1 MTDFHYFAVPTATD
15 PGTLNPVYELLDFPI
30 AMGKAEDIVLIGPAP
45 EKPLVDGREVT
56 DPRLIK
62 ALSVPV
68 ELDRAEVLYRSS
80 KLAGVLRAM
89 GVVPES
95 GATLTLAED
104 VPPLA
109 RALGLLAAARIGL
122 PVDLRAG
129 TGGAT
134 LGVGTD
140 GGGAGVGAGEGVGA
154 DSAQNTI
161 VLHGIV
167 AEPIE
172 PGRASVRVTRSRF
185 EGVGLTIGSETANLD
200 QAMRDSRVE
209 FAAVVPLA
217 PDHTLLLTDDGE
229 IAAGSSLNW
238 YRNEVLSAS

>member
-30 AMGKAEDIVLIGPAP
+30 AMGKAEDIVLTGPAP

-68 ELDRAEVLYRSS
+68 ELDRAEVLDRSS

-95 GATLTLAED
+95 GAKLTIAED

-109 RALGLLAAARIGL
+109 RALGLLAAARVGL
-122 PVDLRAG
+122 VVDLRAG
-129 TGGAT
+129 SGGAT
-134 LGVGTD
+134 PGA
-140 GGGAGVGAGEGVGA
+140 GAGVGA
-154 DSAQNTI
+154 DSDQNTV
-161 VLHGIV
+161 VLHSIE

-185 EGVGLTIGSETANLD
+185 EGVGVTIGSETANLD

-229 IAAGSSLNW
+229 ITAGSSLDW

>member
-30 AMGKAEDIVLIGPAP
+30 AMGKAEDIVLTGPAP

-56 DPRLIK
+56 DPRLVK

-68 ELDRAEVLYRSS
+68 ELDRAEVLDRSS

-95 GATLTLAED
+95 GARLTFAED

-109 RALGLLAAARIGL
+109 RALGVLAAARIGL
-122 PVDLRAG
+122 VVDLRAG
-129 TGGAT
+129 ASS
-134 LGVGTD
+134 
-140 GGGAGVGAGEGVGA
+140 
-154 DSAQNTI
+154 DSASDLV
-161 VLHGIV
+161 VLHAIED
-167 AEPIE
+167 EPVE

-185 EGVGLTIGSETANLD
+185 EGVGVTIGSETANLD

-209 FAAVVPLA
+209 FAAVVPLD
-217 PDHTLLLTDDGE
+217 PQRTLLLTDDGDLE
-229 IAAGSSLNW
+229 AGTSLDW
-238 YRNEVLSAS
+238 YRTEVLSAS

>member
-30 AMGKAEDIVLIGPAP
+30 AMGKAEDIVLTGPAP

-68 ELDRAEVLYRSS
+68 ELDRAEVLDRSS

-95 GATLTLAED
+95 GAKLTIAED

-109 RALGLLAAARIGL
+109 RALGLLAAARVGL
-122 PVDLRAG
+122 VVDLRAG
-129 TGGAT
+129 SGGAT
-134 LGVGTD
+134 SGA
-140 GGGAGVGAGEGVGA
+140 GAGVGA
-154 DSAQNTI
+154 DSDQNTV
-161 VLHGIV
+161 VLHSIE
-167 AEPIE
+167 AETIE

-185 EGVGLTIGSETANLD
+185 EGVGVTIGSETANLD

-229 IAAGSSLNW
+229 ITAGSSLDW

>member
-30 AMGKAEDIVLIGPAP
+30 AMGKAEDIVLTGPAP

-68 ELDRAEVLYRSS
+68 ELDRAEVLDRSS

-95 GATLTLAED
+95 GAKLTIAED

-109 RALGLLAAARIGL
+109 RALGLLAAARVGL
-122 PVDLRAG
+122 GVELRAG
-129 TGGAT
+129 SGGAT
-134 LGVGTD
+134 SGAGA
-140 GGGAGVGAGEGVGA
+140 GGGA
-154 DSAQNTI
+154 DSDQNTV
-161 VLHGIV
+161 VLHSIE

-185 EGVGLTIGSETANLD
+185 EGVGVTIGSETANLD
-200 QAMRDSRVE
+200 QAMRNSRVE

-229 IAAGSSLNW
+229 ITAGSSLDW

>member
-30 AMGKAEDIVLIGPAP
+30 AMGKAEDIVLTGPAP

-56 DPRLIK
+56 DPRLVN

-68 ELDRAEVLYRSS
+68 ELDRAEVLDRSS

-95 GATLTLAED
+95 GARLTFAED

-109 RALGLLAAARIGL
+109 RALGVLAAARIGL
-122 PVDLRAG
+122 VVDLRAG
-129 TGGAT
+129 ASS
-134 LGVGTD
+134 
-140 GGGAGVGAGEGVGA
+140 
-154 DSAQNTI
+154 DSASDLV
-161 VLHGIV
+161 VLHAIED
-167 AEPIE
+167 EPVE
-172 PGRASVRVTRSRF
+172 PGRTSVRVTRSRF
-185 EGVGLTIGSETANLD
+185 EGVGVAIGSETANLD

-209 FAAVVPLA
+209 FAAVVPLD
-217 PDHTLLLTDDGE
+217 PQRTLLLTDDGDL
-229 IAAGSSLNW
+229 AAGTSLDW
-238 YRNEVLSAS
+238 YRTEVLSAS

>member
-30 AMGKAEDIVLIGPAP
+30 AMGNAEDIVLTGPAP

-62 ALSVPV
+62 ALSVPI
-68 ELDRAEVLYRSS
+68 ELDRAEVLDRSS

-95 GATLTLAED
+95 GARLTIAED

-122 PVDLRAG
+122 VVDVRAG
-129 TGGAT
+129 TDGAT
-134 LGVGTD
+134 PGVGTA
-140 GGGAGVGAGEGVGA
+140 GGGA
-154 DSAQNTI
+154 DSARGAV
-161 VLHGIV
+161 VLHAIE

-185 EGVGLTIGSETANLD
+185 EGVGVTIGSETANLD

-217 PDHTLLLTDDGE
+217 PDHTLLVTDGGE
-229 IAAGSSLNW
+229 IAAGSSLDW
-238 YRNEVLSAS
+238 YRTEVLSAS

>member
-1 MTDFHYFAVPTATD
+1 LTDFHYFAVPTATD

-30 AMGKAEDIVLIGPAP
+30 AMGKAEDIVLTGPAP

-56 DPRLIK
+56 DPRLVK

-68 ELDRAEVLYRSS
+68 ELDRAEVLDRSS

-95 GATLTLAED
+95 GARLTFAED

-109 RALGLLAAARIGL
+109 RALGVLAAARIGL
-122 PVDLRAG
+122 VVDLRAG
-129 TGGAT
+129 APS
-134 LGVGTD
+134 
-140 GGGAGVGAGEGVGA
+140 
-154 DSAQNTI
+154 DSASDLV
-161 VLHGIV
+161 VLHAIED
-167 AEPIE
+167 EPVE

-185 EGVGLTIGSETANLD
+185 EGVGVTIGSETANLD

-209 FAAVVPLA
+209 FAAVVPLD
-217 PDHTLLLTDDGE
+217 PQRTLLLTDDGDLE
-229 IAAGSSLNW
+229 AGTSLEW
-238 YRNEVLSAS
+238 YRTEVLSAS

>member
-1 MTDFHYFAVPTATD
+1 MTDFHYFVVPTATD

-56 DPRLIK
+56 DPRLVQ

-68 ELDRAEVLYRSS
+68 ELDRAEVLDRSS

-95 GATLTLAED
+95 GARLTFAED

-109 RALGLLAAARIGL
+109 RALGILAAARIGL
-122 PVDLRAG
+122 VVDLRAG
-129 TGGAT
+129 APSDPASDFVV
-134 LGVGTD
+134 LH
-140 GGGAGVGAGEGVGA
+140 AIEGV
-154 DSAQNTI
+154 
-161 VLHGIV
+161 
-167 AEPIE
+167 PIE

-185 EGVGLTIGSETANLD
+185 EGVGVTIGSETANLD

-209 FAAVVPLA
+209 FAAVVPLD
-217 PDHTLLLTDDGE
+217 PQRTLLLTDDGDLE
-229 IAAGSSLNW
+229 ASASLDW
-238 YRNEVLSAS
+238 YRTEVLSAS

>member
-1 MTDFHYFAVPTATD
+1 MTDFHYFAVPTAAD

-30 AMGKAEDIVLIGPAP
+30 AMGKAEDIVLTGPAP

-56 DPRLIK
+56 DPRLVK

-68 ELDRAEVLYRSS
+68 ELDRAEVLDRSS

-95 GATLTLAED
+95 GARLTFAED

-109 RALGLLAAARIGL
+109 RALGVLAAARIGL
-122 PVDLRAG
+122 VVDLRAG
-129 TGGAT
+129 APS
-134 LGVGTD
+134 
-140 GGGAGVGAGEGVGA
+140 
-154 DSAQNTI
+154 DSASDLV
-161 VLHGIV
+161 VLHAIED
-167 AEPIE
+167 EPVE

-185 EGVGLTIGSETANLD
+185 EGVGVTIGSETANLD

-209 FAAVVPLA
+209 FAAVVPLD
-217 PDHTLLLTDDGE
+217 PQRTLLLTDDGDLE
-229 IAAGSSLNW
+229 AGTSLEW
-238 YRNEVLSAS
+238 YRTEVLSAS

>member
-30 AMGKAEDIVLIGPAP
+30 AMGRAEDIVLTGPAP

-68 ELDRAEVLYRSS
+68 ELDRAEVLDRSS
-80 KLAGVLRAM
+80 KLAGVLRAL

-95 GATLTLAED
+95 GARLTFVED

-109 RALGLLAAARIGL
+109 RALGVLAAARIGL
-122 PVDLRAG
+122 VVDLRAG
-129 TGGAT
+129 A
-134 LGVGTD
+134 
-140 GGGAGVGAGEGVGA
+140 AS
-154 DSAQNTI
+154 DSASDLV
-161 VLHGIV
+161 VLHAIED
-167 AEPIE
+167 APIE

-185 EGVGLTIGSETANLD
+185 EGVGVTIGAETANLD

-209 FAAVVPLA
+209 FAAVVPLD
-217 PDHTLLLTDDGE
+217 PQRTLVLTDDGDIE
-229 IAAGSSLNW
+229 AASSLDW
-238 YRNEVLSAS
+238 YRTEVLSAS

>member
-30 AMGKAEDIVLIGPAP
+30 AIGKAEDIVLTGPAP

-68 ELDRAEVLYRSS
+68 ELDRAEVLDRSS

-95 GATLTLAED
+95 GAKLTIAED

-109 RALGLLAAARIGL
+109 RALGLLAAARVGL
-122 PVDLRAG
+122 VVDLRAG
-129 TGGAT
+129 SGGAT
-134 LGVGTD
+134 SGA
-140 GGGAGVGAGEGVGA
+140 GAGVGA
-154 DSAQNTI
+154 DSDQNTV
-161 VLHGIV
+161 VLHSIE

-185 EGVGLTIGSETANLD
+185 EGVGVTIGSETANLD

-229 IAAGSSLNW
+229 ITAGSSLDW

>member
-30 AMGKAEDIVLIGPAP
+30 AMGKAEDIVLTGPAP

-68 ELDRAEVLYRSS
+68 ELDRAEVLDRSS

-95 GATLTLAED
+95 GAKLTIAED

-109 RALGLLAAARIGL
+109 RALGLLAAARVGL
-122 PVDLRAG
+122 VVDLRAG
-129 TGGAT
+129 SGGAT
-134 LGVGTD
+134 SGA
-140 GGGAGVGAGEGVGA
+140 GAGVGA
-154 DSAQNTI
+154 DSDQNTV
-161 VLHGIV
+161 VLHSIE

-185 EGVGLTIGSETANLD
+185 EGVGVTIGSETANLD

-229 IAAGSSLNW
+229 ITAGSSLDW

>member
-30 AMGKAEDIVLIGPAP
+30 AMGKAEDIVLTGPAP

-68 ELDRAEVLYRSS
+68 ELDRAEVLDRSS

-95 GATLTLAED
+95 GAKLTIAED

-109 RALGLLAAARIGL
+109 RALGLLAAARVGL
-122 PVDLRAG
+122 VVDLRAG
-129 TGGAT
+129 SGVATSGA
-134 LGVGTD
+134 
-140 GGGAGVGAGEGVGA
+140 GAGVGA
-154 DSAQNTI
+154 DSDQNTV
-161 VLHGIV
+161 VLHSIE

-185 EGVGLTIGSETANLD
+185 EGVGVTIGSETANLD

-229 IAAGSSLNW
+229 ITAGSSLDW

>member
-30 AMGKAEDIVLIGPAP
+30 AMGKAEDIVLTGPAP

-56 DPRLIK
+56 DPRLVK

-68 ELDRAEVLYRSS
+68 ELDRAEVLDRSS

-95 GATLTLAED
+95 GARLTFAED

-109 RALGLLAAARIGL
+109 RALGVLAAARIGL
-122 PVDLRAG
+122 LVDLRAG
-129 TGGAT
+129 ASS
-134 LGVGTD
+134 
-140 GGGAGVGAGEGVGA
+140 
-154 DSAQNTI
+154 DSASDLV
-161 VLHGIV
+161 VLHAIED
-167 AEPIE
+167 EPVE
-172 PGRASVRVTRSRF
+172 PGRTSVRVTRSRF
-185 EGVGLTIGSETANLD
+185 EGVGVTIGSETANLD

-209 FAAVVPLA
+209 FAAVVPLD
-217 PDHTLLLTDDGE
+217 PQRTLLLTDDGDL
-229 IAAGSSLNW
+229 AAGTSLDW
-238 YRNEVLSAS
+238 YRTEVLSAS

>member
-30 AMGKAEDIVLIGPAP
+30 AMGKAEDIVLTGPAP

-68 ELDRAEVLYRSS
+68 ELDRAEVLDRSS

-134 LGVGTD
+134 SGA
-140 GGGAGVGAGEGVGA
+140 GAGVGA
-154 DSAQNTI
+154 DSDQNTV
-161 VLHGIV
+161 VLHSIE

-185 EGVGLTIGSETANLD
+185 EGVGVTIGSETANLD

-229 IAAGSSLNW
+229 ITAGSSLDW
-238 YRNEVLSAS
+238 YRTEVLSAS

>member
-30 AMGKAEDIVLIGPAP
+30 AMGKAEDIVLTGPAP

-68 ELDRAEVLYRSS
+68 ELDRAEVLDRSS

-95 GATLTLAED
+95 GAKLTIAED

-109 RALGLLAAARIGL
+109 RALGLLAAARVGL
-122 PVDLRAG
+122 VVDLRAG
-129 TGGAT
+129 SGGAT
-134 LGVGTD
+134 SGA
-140 GGGAGVGAGEGVGA
+140 GAGVGV
-154 DSAQNTI
+154 DSDQNTV
-161 VLHGIV
+161 VLHSIE

-185 EGVGLTIGSETANLD
+185 EGVGVTIGSETANLD

-229 IAAGSSLNW
+229 ITAGSSLDW

>member
-30 AMGKAEDIVLIGPAP
+30 AMGKAEDIVLTGPAP

-56 DPRLIK
+56 DPRLVK

-68 ELDRAEVLYRSS
+68 ELDRAEVLDRSS

-95 GATLTLAED
+95 GARLTFAED

-109 RALGLLAAARIGL
+109 RALGVLAAARIGL
-122 PVDLRAG
+122 VVDLRAG
-129 TGGAT
+129 APS
-134 LGVGTD
+134 
-140 GGGAGVGAGEGVGA
+140 
-154 DSAQNTI
+154 DSASDLV
-161 VLHGIV
+161 VLHAIED
-167 AEPIE
+167 EPVE

-185 EGVGLTIGSETANLD
+185 EGVGVTIGSETANLD

-209 FAAVVPLA
+209 FAAVVPLD
-217 PDHTLLLTDDGE
+217 PQRTLLLSDDGDLE
-229 IAAGSSLNW
+229 AGTSLDW
-238 YRNEVLSAS
+238 YRTEVLSAS

>member
-30 AMGKAEDIVLIGPAP
+30 AMGNAEDIVLTGPAP

-56 DPRLIK
+56 DPRLVK

-68 ELDRAEVLYRSS
+68 ELDRAEVLDRSS

-95 GATLTLAED
+95 GARLTFAED

-109 RALGLLAAARIGL
+109 RALGVLAAARIGL
-122 PVDLRAG
+122 VVDLRAG
-129 TGGAT
+129 AS
-134 LGVGTD
+134 
-140 GGGAGVGAGEGVGA
+140 
-154 DSAQNTI
+154 SASASDLV
-161 VLHGIV
+161 VLHAIED
-167 AEPIE
+167 APIE

-185 EGVGLTIGSETANLD
+185 EGVGVTIGSETANLD

-209 FAAVVPLA
+209 FAAVVPLD
-217 PDHTLLLTDDGE
+217 PQRTLVLTDDGDLE
-229 IAAGSSLNW
+229 AGSSLDW
-238 YRNEVLSAS
+238 YRTEVLSAS

>member
-30 AMGKAEDIVLIGPAP
+30 AMGKAEDIVLTGPAP

-56 DPRLIK
+56 DPRLVK

-68 ELDRAEVLYRSS
+68 ELDRAEVLDRSS

-95 GATLTLAED
+95 GARLTFAED

-109 RALGLLAAARIGL
+109 RALGVLAAARIGL
-122 PVDLRAG
+122 VVDLRAG
-129 TGGAT
+129 APS
-134 LGVGTD
+134 
-140 GGGAGVGAGEGVGA
+140 
-154 DSAQNTI
+154 DSASDLV
-161 VLHGIV
+161 VLHSIED
-167 AEPIE
+167 EPVE

-185 EGVGLTIGSETANLD
+185 EGVGVTIGSETANLD

-209 FAAVVPLA
+209 FAAVVPLD
-217 PDHTLLLTDDGE
+217 PQRTLLLTDDGDLE
-229 IAAGSSLNW
+229 AGTSLEW
-238 YRNEVLSAS
+238 YRTEVLSAS

>member
-30 AMGKAEDIVLIGPAP
+30 AMGKAEDIVLTGPAP

-56 DPRLIK
+56 DPRLVK

-68 ELDRAEVLYRSS
+68 ELDRAEVLDRSS

-95 GATLTLAED
+95 GARLTFAED

-109 RALGLLAAARIGL
+109 RALGVLAAARIGL
-122 PVDLRAG
+122 VVDLRAG
-129 TGGAT
+129 APS
-134 LGVGTD
+134 
-140 GGGAGVGAGEGVGA
+140 
-154 DSAQNTI
+154 DSASDLV
-161 VLHGIV
+161 VLHAIS

-185 EGVGLTIGSETANLD
+185 EGVGVTIGSETANLD

-209 FAAVVPLA
+209 FAAVVPLD
-217 PDHTLLLTDDGE
+217 PQRTLLLTDDGDLE
-229 IAAGSSLNW
+229 AGTSLDW
-238 YRNEVLSAS
+238 YRTEVLSAS

>member
-30 AMGKAEDIVLIGPAP
+30 AMGKAEDIVLTGPAP

-56 DPRLIK
+56 DPRLVK

-68 ELDRAEVLYRSS
+68 ELDRAEVLDRSS

-95 GATLTLAED
+95 GARLTFAED

-109 RALGLLAAARIGL
+109 RALGVLAAARIGL
-122 PVDLRAG
+122 VVDLRAG
-129 TGGAT
+129 APS
-134 LGVGTD
+134 
-140 GGGAGVGAGEGVGA
+140 
-154 DSAQNTI
+154 DSASDLV
-161 VLHGIV
+161 VLHAIED
-167 AEPIE
+167 EPVE

-185 EGVGLTIGSETANLD
+185 EGVGVTIGSETANLD

-217 PDHTLLLTDDGE
+217 PQRTLLLTDDGDLE
-229 IAAGSSLNW
+229 AGTSLDW
-238 YRNEVLSAS
+238 YRTEVLSAS

>member
-15 PGTLNPVYELLDFPI
+15 PGTLNPVYEILDFPI
-30 AMGKAEDIVLIGPAP
+30 AMGRADDVVLTGPAP
-45 EKPLVDGREVT
+45 DKPMVDGREVT

-68 ELDRAEVLYRSS
+68 ELDRAEVLDRSS

-89 GVVPES
+89 GVIPES
-95 GATLTLAED
+95 GIRLTLAED

-122 PVDLRAG
+122 TADLRAG
-129 TGGAT
+129 A
-134 LGVGTD
+134 
-140 GGGAGVGAGEGVGA
+140 VGA
-154 DSAQNTI
+154 DSAAAAVEGAGETA
-161 VLHGIV
+161 VLHAIE
-167 AEPIE
+167 AEPVE

-185 EGVGLTIGSETANLD
+185 EGVGVTIGSETANLD

-217 PDHTLLLTDDGE
+217 PQRALLLTDDGE
-229 IAAGSSLNW
+229 IDAESSLQW
-238 YRNEVLSAS
+238 YRDEVLAAS

>member
-30 AMGKAEDIVLIGPAP
+30 AMGKAEDIVLTGPAP

-56 DPRLIK
+56 DPRLVK

-68 ELDRAEVLYRSS
+68 ELDRAEVLDRSS

-95 GATLTLAED
+95 GARLTFAED

-109 RALGLLAAARIGL
+109 RALGVLAAARIGL
-122 PVDLRAG
+122 VVDLRAG
-129 TGGAT
+129 APS
-134 LGVGTD
+134 
-140 GGGAGVGAGEGVGA
+140 
-154 DSAQNTI
+154 DSASDLV
-161 VLHGIV
+161 VLHAIED
-167 AEPIE
+167 EPVE

-185 EGVGLTIGSETANLD
+185 EGVGVTIGSETANLD

-209 FAAVVPLA
+209 FAAVVPLD
-217 PDHTLLLTDDGE
+217 PQRTLVLTDDGDLE
-229 IAAGSSLNW
+229 AASSLDW
-238 YRNEVLSAS
+238 YRTEVLSAS

>member
-30 AMGKAEDIVLIGPAP
+30 AMGKAEDIVLTGPAP

-68 ELDRAEVLYRSS
+68 ELDRAEVLDRSS

-95 GATLTLAED
+95 GAKLTIAED

-109 RALGLLAAARIGL
+109 RALGLLAAARVGL
-122 PVDLRAG
+122 VVDLRAG
-129 TGGAT
+129 SGGAT
-134 LGVGTD
+134 SGA
-140 GGGAGVGAGEGVGA
+140 GAGVGA
-154 DSAQNTI
+154 DSDQNTV
-161 VLHGIV
+161 VLHSIE

-185 EGVGLTIGSETANLD
+185 EGVGVTIGSETANLD
-200 QAMRDSRVE
+200 QAVRDSRVE

-217 PDHTLLLTDDGE
+217 PVHTLLLTDDGE
-229 IAAGSSLNW
+229 ITAGSSLDW

>member
-30 AMGKAEDIVLIGPAP
+30 AMGKAEDIVLTGPAP

-68 ELDRAEVLYRSS
+68 ELDRAEVLDRSS

-122 PVDLRAG
+122 AVDLRAG
-129 TGGAT
+129 TDGAT
-134 LGVGTD
+134 PGGGVD
-140 GGGAGVGAGEGVGA
+140 GGGAGVGAGEGVGT

-209 FAAVVPLA
+209 FAAVLPLA

-229 IAAGSSLNW
+229 ILAGSSLNW